1 MYSKILLLRFPNTG
15 VSKPTVC
22 YLSKYFD
29 LTFTILKATVLP
41 RKEGIM
47 VIEVSGAKKD
57 FKKGMAFLREQ
68 GIQIQN
74 ASQEVN
80 RDTDRCV
87 HCGACTAVCP
97 TGALSIKRPEMSIE
111 FNIQKCSVCE
121 LCVPACPT
129 RAMKV
134 QPTSET
140 FF

>member
-1 MYSKILLLRFPNTG
+1 
-15 VSKPTVC
+15 
-22 YLSKYFD
+22 
-29 LTFTILKATVLP
+29 
-41 RKEGIM
+41 M
-47 VIEVSGAKKD
+47 VIEVTGAKKD
-57 FKKGMAFLREQ
+57 FKKGMTFLRDQ

-74 ASQEVN
+74 ASQEVT
-80 RDTDRCV
+80 RDTEKCI

-97 TGALSIKRPEMSIE
+97 TGALSVKRPEMSIE